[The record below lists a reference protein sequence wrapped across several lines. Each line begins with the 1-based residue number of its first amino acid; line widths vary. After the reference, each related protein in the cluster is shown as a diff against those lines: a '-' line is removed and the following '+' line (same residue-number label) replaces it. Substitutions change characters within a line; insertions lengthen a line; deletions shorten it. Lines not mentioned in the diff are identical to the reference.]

1 MNTPTRVSY
10 THPAGKYY
18 VGDLCYALED
28 SVYTNVWGGQHKYK
42 MGSYLIESNGK
53 QGMFS
58 VNRTLYGDGLYL
70 DKNSGFMEFMVDAG
84 IIGILPYDLCDPNE
98 IKNGMI
104 HGGHIIESSTEV
116 EFDSNDGYFVI
127 TYNKNDDDNSMII
140 IETGIDSDDEDDN
153 SYETYSDES
162 EVDEVN
168 TKLDMVSLTT
178 KQ

>member
-1 MNTPTRVSY
+1 MDTLIKVSY
-10 THPAGKYY
+10 IYPAGKYY

-58 VNRTLYGDGLYL
+58 VNRTLYGDGLYY
-70 DKNSGFMEFMVDAG
+70 DENSDMEFMVDAG

-104 HGGHIIESSTEV
+104 NGGHIIESSTEV

-127 TYNKNDDDNSMII
+127 TYNKNEDNNSMII
-140 IETGIDSDDEDDN
+140 IETGVDSDEDDD
-153 SYETYSDES
+153 SYES
-162 EVDEVN
+162 EVDEIN
-168 TKLDMVSLTT
+168 NKLDMISLTT